1 VLAGPFEHGYAA
13 ARVRSRSLL
22 MLSSV
27 KQIDRPRKGEAAGD
41 DEEGD
46 AVA

>member
-13 ARVRSRSLL
+13 ARVRSLL